1 VPLLVGLERPDL
13 ARAKLLQRMTY
24 IRDLQPVVVLSIGRP
39 PSAVAIAALGR
50 KRGMWSPW
58 GGLAHLHVVDLEAL
72 KRVAEAQ
79 NNRWQMKES
88 WSKPR
93 TRSLVPATL
102 GEERER
108 RS

>member
-1 VPLLVGLERPDL
+1 MPLLVGLERPDL
-13 ARAKLLQRMTY
+13 ARAKLLQCMTLY
-24 IRDLQPVVVLSIGRP
+24 IRDLQPVVVLSVGRP

-58 GGLAHLHVVDLEAL
+58 GELAHLHVVDLEAL

-88 WSKPR
+88 
-93 TRSLVPATL
+93 
-102 GEERER
+102 
-108 RS
+108 